1 MQELLSFQDNL
12 LKQTQADWFRYLY
25 YQLPIA
31 EKMIGIKGLR
41 GVGKTTLLL
50 QYLKYEW
57 KNPETALYVTADHPY
72 FYQNSLFELAG
83 EWERWGGALLLIDEV
98 HKYANWSRELKLIY
112 DGFPQ
117 LKVIFTS
124 SSALDLYRGESDLS
138 RRLITRTLNGL
149 SFREYL
155 SLHKIIEHPAVYLPD
170 VLQNHKNISRE
181 INNSIKILPHFKD
194 YITSG
199 YFPFSKPG
207 HNEFINQKLI
217 QVINTVLET
226 DLAHVQDYSATNIAK
241 IKKLLGVIAAS
252 APFEPNISKIAQ
264 KLNLGRE
271 TVNHYLRHLQD
282 AYILNLTNKPA
293 KGIAALQKPDKIYIE
308 NTAFVH
314 ALQPQPEVGTLRETF
329 FVNQLRNGG
338 YEVALGTKG
347 DFIVN
352 SLYTFEIGGRNKDMS
367 QISGLENAYLALD
380 NIEGGIGP
388 RIPLWLFGF
397 LY

>member
-1 MQELLSFQDNL
+1 MNQIPP
-12 LKQTQADWFRYLY
+12 DWFRYLY
-25 YQLPIA
+25 HQLPMA
-31 EKMIGIKGLR
+31 EKMVGIKGLR

-50 QYLKYEW
+50 QYLKYKWEDA
-57 KNPETALYVTADHPY
+57 ETGLYVTADHPY
-72 FYQNSLFELAG
+72 FYQNSLFEVAG
-83 EWERWGGALLLIDEV
+83 DWERLGGTLLLVDEV

-112 DGFPQ
+112 DGFPK

-138 RRLITRTLNGL
+138 RRVVSQTLPGL

-155 SLHKIIEHPAVYLPD
+155 SLHQIIDLPVVALSD
-170 VLQNHKNISRE
+170 ILQRHRAISRE
-181 INNSIKILPHFKD
+181 INSGIKILPHFKD
-194 YITSG
+194 YVTSG

-207 HNEFINQKLI
+207 QTTFTTQKLI

-226 DLAHVQDYSATNIAK
+226 DLAYVQDYSASNIIK

-264 KLNLGRE
+264 KLHLGRD

-282 AYILNLTNKPA
+282 AYILNLVNKPT
-293 KGIAALQKPDKIYIE
+293 KGISALQKPDKIYIE

-314 ALQPQPEVGTLRETF
+314 ALQPRPETGTLRETF
-329 FVNQLRNGG
+329 FLNQLRNSG
-338 YEVALGTKG
+338 YVVELSTKG
-347 DFIVN
+347 DFLVDGT
-352 SLYTFEIGGRNKDMS
+352 YTFEVGGRNKDMS
-367 QISGLENAYLALD
+367 QISGVDNAFLALD
-380 NIEGGIGP
+380 DIESGIGS
-388 RIPLWLFGF
+388 RIPLWLLGF